1 MTQIVLDRIAE
12 GRSRD
17 AASAPVSR
25 GRGDPLPRSV
35 DPKPHAAAATCARLR
50 TRSRPDPPA
59 RGRMFAATHRSGD
72 GGAST
77 GVLAAGPEVSAAPL
91 TSLSSAPT
99 WQLTDRGVAVLLVV
113 GLMIMVA
120 ALTVVGLTAVKV
132 TGAGYQAT
140 SVGQHAAVTAHER

>member
-25 GRGDPLPRSV
+25 G
-35 DPKPHAAAATCARLR
+35 AE
-50 TRSRPDPPA
+50 TRSLARSTPSPTRQRRPAHGSA
-59 RGRMFAATHRSGD
+59 R
-72 GGAST
+72 
-77 GVLAAGPEVSAAPL
+77 AAGPILRSAVGRSPRPTGPGTVRRAQACSLPAPEVSAAPL
-91 TSLSSAPT
+91 TSMSSAPT
-99 WQLTDRGVAVLLVV
+99 WRLTERGVAAVLVV

-140 SVGQHAAVTAHER
+140 VSASMPR